1 MNYATG
7 VRVIKSSR
15 EKNMKLAKASGML
28 GLVALAAIASPF
40 AAADDTG
47 WYGGANIGQSRAKI
61 DDARIS
67 SGLLGGGFTSSSIA
81 DDDRDIGYKLFG
93 GYQFNRNFAIEG
105 GYFDL
110 GKFGF
115 TATTVPNGTLN
126 GNIKVRGLNLDLV
139 GLLPITEK
147 FSAFGRAGLNY
158 AQARDSFA
166 GTGSVN
172 VSNSNLSK
180 RDTNYKFGLGLQYA
194 FTESLA
200 MRAEAERYR
209 INDAVGN
216 KGDIDLISVGLVYR
230 FGGKTPA
237 PAPRAAAPEFVAVAP
252 APRPV
257 AVTPPPPAPAPVP
270 VSEKVTYSAD
280 TFFDFNKSVL
290 KTDGKASLDDMRSK
304 LKDMDLEVI
313 IAVGHTDSVGSN
325 AYNQKLSIRRA
336 DAVKAYLVSKGV
348 DPSRVFSEGKGER
361 QPVASNKTDD
371 GRARNRRVVM
381 ELVGTR
387 TTTKTSAK

>member
-1 MNYATG
+1 
-7 VRVIKSSR
+7 
-15 EKNMKLAKASGML
+15 MKLAKASGML

-81 DDDRDIGYKLFG
+81 NDDRDIGYKLFG

-115 TATTVPNGTLN
+115 TATTVPNGTLS

-257 AVTPPPPAPAPVP
+257 AVMPPPPAPAPVP

>member
-1 MNYATG
+1 
-7 VRVIKSSR
+7 
-15 EKNMKLAKASGML
+15 
-28 GLVALAAIASPF
+28 VALAAIASPF

-81 DDDRDIGYKLFG
+81 NDDRDIGYKLFG

-257 AVTPPPPAPAPVP
+257 AVMPPPPAPAPVP

-387 TTTKTSAK
+387 TTTKTSSK